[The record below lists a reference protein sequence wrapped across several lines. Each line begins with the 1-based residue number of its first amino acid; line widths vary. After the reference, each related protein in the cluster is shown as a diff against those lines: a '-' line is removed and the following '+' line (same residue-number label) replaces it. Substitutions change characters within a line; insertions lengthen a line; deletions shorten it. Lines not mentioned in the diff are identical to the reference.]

1 MSSSKGRFFSDDEL
15 DALSLWDAPDVS
27 RAKSEDIALEDT
39 SSPILTVDE
48 IEAMQNQ
55 AYQEAFAKGKE
66 AGYSAGFAEGKE
78 LGSKEGKAEGLEQGY
93 AENKHLLQEQVVRF
107 IAILESL
114 SAPLEQLDERVE
126 ESLVQ
131 LAVMIAKQIVRREL
145 KIDSGQIV
153 AVVKEAVKALPVA
166 RQKITLSLHPDDAAM
181 VREAMSLDEDAPA
194 WAVNEDPL
202 LTRGGCLVTTDTSNI
217 DATVENKLATIIA
230 TILGDERQGE
240 PE

>member
-1 MSSSKGRFFSDDEL
+1 MNSSKGRFFSDDEL
-15 DALSLWDAPDVS
+15 EALSLWEVPDVS
-27 RAKSEDIALEDT
+27 GAKSEDITLEET
-39 SSPILTVDE
+39 SSTILTVDE
-48 IEAMQNQ
+48 IEAMQKQ

-66 AGYSAGFAEGKE
+66 AGYEAGFVEGKE
-78 LGSKEGKAEGLEQGY
+78 VGHREGKAEGLKQGY
-93 AENKHLLQEQVVRF
+93 AENKHLLQEQVVHF
-107 IAILESL
+107 IALLESL
-114 SAPLEQLDERVE
+114 SAPLEKLDAQVE

-131 LAVMIAKQIVRREL
+131 LAIMIAKQIVRREL

-166 RQKITLSLHPDDAAM
+166 RQKVTLSLHPDDALM

-194 WAVNEDPL
+194 WTLNEDPL
-202 LTRGGCLVTTDTSNI
+202 LTRGGCLVTTDTSSI

-240 PE
+240 WE